1 MDERSARRFA
11 CVPDVVWKD
20 VDGDVVLVHL
30 QTNRIYELNRTG
42 ARLWALLNE
51 GKSVDEAEKILTEE
65 FAVDEETAHTETT
78 ALLEDLLRQQLV
90 EEL

>member
-1 MDERSARRFA
+1 MDDRRDRRFA

-20 VDGDVVLVHL
+20 VDGEVVLVHL
-30 QTNRIYELNRTG
+30 ETNRIYELNRTG
-42 ARLWALLNE
+42 ARLWTLLNE
-51 GKSVDEAEKILTEE
+51 GRSVEEAEKILTEE
-65 FAVDEETAHTETT
+65 FAVDDQTAHTETA